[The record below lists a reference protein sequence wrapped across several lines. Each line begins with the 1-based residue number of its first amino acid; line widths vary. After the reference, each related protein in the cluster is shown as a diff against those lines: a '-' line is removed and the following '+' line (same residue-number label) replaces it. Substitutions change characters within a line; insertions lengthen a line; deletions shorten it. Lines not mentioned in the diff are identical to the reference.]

1 MKRTLKVF
9 INYFAIGLLIIQT
22 GCKKDDEG
30 TTDSPFTD
38 SRDGKVYEV
47 VQIGNQIW
55 MAENLDYQM
64 TGSSCY
70 QDSSTNCT
78 QYGKLYSWNAAK
90 SACPSGWHLPGDKEW
105 KYLEMNLGMSL
116 EEADAVDQRGTDE
129 GTQLKAGGNSGFN
142 VLFGGIRDES
152 GVYTKIGTGGA
163 FWTSTEYNTTLSWYR
178 GFSDAESRIH
188 RYYFDKDMGFS
199 VRCVKS
205 LTPSLLTKPPITIAT
220 KAAVLSASL
229 IYDGGSEIS
238 ERGFCWS
245 TDRSPTIINDYI
257 TDTTSMNELND
268 FSSLVEDLQK
278 NTTYYIRAYAKNEFG
293 IGYGNEIS
301 FKTKTSSVPIIKTTA
316 VTNIGITTA
325 QAGGEIVDNGEREII
340 SKGVC
345 WSTLPSPTI
354 QDDHTQNGTGTESFI
369 AEITGLNPNTIYHI
383 RAYAVNDL
391 GISYGESITCT
402 TIPLNPVDSIT
413 DTRDGTVYK
422 TINIGEQWWLAEN
435 LNFEITSSWC
445 YENSDAN
452 CSEYG
457 RLYTFSAANSVCPS
471 GWHLPSDSE
480 WKDLEMSLGM
490 SLEEA
495 DAIEQRGTD
504 EGTQLK
510 DKGSSGFDVLFGGF
524 RNADSTYTFLG
535 TGGAFWTSSSYNLYL
550 AWYRGFQNA
559 ESRIHRYFYD
569 RNMGFSVRCIKNK

>member
-9 INYFAIGLLIIQT
+9 LSYYAIGLLVIQT
-22 GCKKDDEG
+22 GCNKDDDVA
-30 TTDSPFTD
+30 TDSPFTD

-47 VQIGNQIW
+47 VKIGNQVW
-55 MAENLDYQM
+55 MAENLNYQM
-64 TGSSCY
+64 TGSWCY
-70 QDSSTNCT
+70 QDSSAYCT
-78 QYGKLYSWNAAK
+78 EYGRLYSWNAAK
-90 SACPSGWHLPGDKEW
+90 SACPSGWHLPADKEW
-105 KYLEMNLGMSL
+105 KDLEMNLGMSL
-116 EEADAVDQRGTDE
+116 EEADAIDQRGTDE
-129 GTQLKAGGNSGFN
+129 GMQLKTGGNSGFDL
-142 VLFGGIRDES
+142 LFGGIRNAS
-152 GVYTKIGTGGA
+152 GVYTKMGTGGA
-163 FWTSTEYNTTLSWYR
+163 FWTSTEYNTTHSWYR

-205 LTPSLLTKPPITIAT
+205 QTPSLLTKPPITIAT

-229 IYDGGSEIS
+229 VYDGGSEIT

-257 TDTTSMNELND
+257 TDTNSVNEQTD
-268 FSSLVEDLQK
+268 FSSLIEDLQK
-278 NTTYYIRAYAKNEFG
+278 NTTYYVRAYAKNDFG
-293 IGYGNEIS
+293 TGYGNEIS
-301 FKTKTSSVPIIKTTA
+301 FVTKTSSVPIVKTTA
-316 VTNIGITTA
+316 VTSVGITSA
-325 QAGGEIVDNGEREII
+325 QSGGEIVDSGERNI
-340 SKGVC
+340 SGKGVC
-345 WSTLPSPTI
+345 WSTMPSPTI
-354 QDDHTQNGTGTESFI
+354 QDDHTQNGNGDDAFI
-369 AEITGLNPNTIYHI
+369 AQITGLNPNTIYHV
-383 RAYAVNDL
+383 RAYAVNDI
-391 GISYGESITCT
+391 GISYGESRTFT
-402 TIPLNPVDSIT
+402 TVPLNPVDSIT
-413 DTRDGTVYK
+413 DTRDGSVYK
-422 TINIGEQWWLAEN
+422 TINIGGQWWLAEN
-435 LNFEITSSWC
+435 LNFEMANSWC

-457 RLYTFSAANSVCPS
+457 RLYTFNAATSACPS

-480 WKDLEMSLGM
+480 WKDLEMNLGM

-495 DAIEQRGTD
+495 EAIEQRGTD

-524 RNADSTYTFLG
+524 RNEDGTYTFLG

-569 RNMGFSVRCIKNK
+569 KDMGFSVRCIRNQ